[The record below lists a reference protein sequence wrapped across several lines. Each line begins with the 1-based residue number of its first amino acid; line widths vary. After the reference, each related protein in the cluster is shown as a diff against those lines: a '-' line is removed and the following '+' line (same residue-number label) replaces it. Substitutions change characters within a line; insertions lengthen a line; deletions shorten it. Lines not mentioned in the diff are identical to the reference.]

1 MFYVAC
7 MHGVCV
13 CVCVCVLAH
22 REVQEQ
28 DRRREGLVEVVEAD
42 PSLYL

>member
-1 MFYVAC
+1 M
-7 MHGVCV
+7 CV
-13 CVCVCVLAH
+13 CVCVCVLAY
-22 REVQEQ
+22 REVQEQGAGQ